1 MPPGGG
7 AHTVYN
13 HLAANVTLAQPDK
26 QVQLSVTQ
34 CRLPAGTRATQR
46 PGQAPHN
53 RHTRGPAPNSTA
65 PLQGN
70 ADAQSTPPLPA
81 LHNEGLRVQA
91 HLQTHAATPSH
102 PVSSP
107 AHHALLQQSAT
118 LCIPYTL
125 APACDA
131 QPMPASNS
139 SQVAGQGLLMRTCG
153 SHKPR
158 PAALAMAALCRTPHA
173 TRRHAIRQA
182 KPAWVALRARS
193 HPDKLSAVTT
203 RLRANTS
210 II

>member
-1 MPPGGG
+1 MQAAGWHPRDTETRPSTTQQ
-7 AHTVYN
+7 AH
-13 HLAANVTLAQPDK
+13 K
-26 QVQLSVTQ
+26 
-34 CRLPAGTRATQR
+34 RAGTKQ
-46 PGQAPHN
+46 H
-53 RHTRGPAPNSTA
+53 GPAPRKRRCAKHATA
-65 PLQGN
+65 VLR
-70 ADAQSTPPLPA
+70 
-81 LHNEGLRVQA
+81 NEGLPVQA
-91 HLQTHAATPSH
+91 CLQTHAATPSH